1 MLPWPARAE
10 TWCGRGAFPSPP
22 GRDIDST
29 GTIISIYYI
38 YVLPTVNLK
47 KKQSW
52 KRKQGW
58 KWRLYTNILSHFYLS
73 FVFGLYFVNSKSD
86 YILNTEWHDLF
97 DDQRLKTNMWN
108 VVLFFDFFLSFFFF
122 LFKSSLEYKET
133 NCLCGQWN
141 KIRRL
146 ASLNAWWKLC
156 IKDSVLQ
163 AAVFTEIYHQS
174 ESD

>member
-1 MLPWPARAE
+1 MNFCALLLIRELFKNWNDSGVNTCSYVGCFLGQCGQRDMVRARRIPLPLPP
-10 TWCGRGAFPSPP
+10 TPHP
-22 GRDIDST
+22 GRIWLHRDN
-29 GTIISIYYI
+29 YI
-38 YVLPTVNLK
+38 NLLHICAANCKSKK

-108 VVLFFDFFLSFFFF
+108 VVLFFDFF
-122 LFKSSLEYKET
+122 
-133 NCLCGQWN
+133 
-141 KIRRL
+141 
-146 ASLNAWWKLC
+146 
-156 IKDSVLQ
+156 
-163 AAVFTEIYHQS
+163 
-174 ESD
+174 